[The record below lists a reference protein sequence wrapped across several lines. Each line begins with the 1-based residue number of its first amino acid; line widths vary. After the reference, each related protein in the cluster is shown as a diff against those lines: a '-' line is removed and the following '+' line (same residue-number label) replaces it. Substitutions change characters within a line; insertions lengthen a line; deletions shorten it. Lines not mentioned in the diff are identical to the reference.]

1 MKHFLILTFFI
12 YCLSVNAQKQIYT
25 DFYPGKLWFDT
36 EGDIINAHGG
46 GILYYEGTYYWFGE
60 YKGEFS
66 NAALVGVTCYSS
78 KDLYNWTFERIALP
92 VSDDPNSPIVRGS
105 VIERPKVIYNKKTDT
120 FVMYFHL
127 ELKGEGYN
135 AAHVGMAISKQAA
148 GPYTLVR
155 NSRVNAGKWPANL
168 KEEQKKENPD
178 DAWMLKKGW
187 TPEWLKAVEDGLF
200 VRHHFKE
207 GQMSRDMTLYVDD
220 DDKAYHIYASE
231 DNATIQIAELTDDY
245 QNYTGKYIRIF
256 PATHNEAPAI
266 FKKDGTY
273 WMITSGCTGW
283 KPNEARMFS
292 ASSIWGPWAQ
302 HTNPCQGKDAELTF
316 HTQGTYILPVHG
328 QKEQFIFMADRW
340 RPDNPIDGR
349 YVWLPILFEN
359 GVPVLR
365 WTDKWNITIYRTTY
379 GKKN

>member
-1 MKHFLILTFFI
+1 MKHFLFLTFFI

-60 YKGEFS
+60 HKGEFS

-155 NSRVNAGKWPANL
+155 NSRVNAGKWP
-168 KEEQKKENPD
+168 
-178 DAWMLKKGW
+178 
-187 TPEWLKAVEDGLF
+187 
-200 VRHHFKE
+200 
-207 GQMSRDMTLYVDD
+207 
-220 DDKAYHIYASE
+220 
-231 DNATIQIAELTDDY
+231 LT
-245 QNYTGKYIRIF
+245 
-256 PATHNEAPAI
+256 
-266 FKKDGTY
+266 
-273 WMITSGCTGW
+273 
-283 KPNEARMFS
+283 
-292 ASSIWGPWAQ
+292 
-302 HTNPCQGKDAELTF
+302 
-316 HTQGTYILPVHG
+316 
-328 QKEQFIFMADRW
+328 
-340 RPDNPIDGR
+340 
-349 YVWLPILFEN
+349 
-359 GVPVLR
+359 
-365 WTDKWNITIYRTTY
+365 
-379 GKKN
+379 